1 MTRFITKSLCLQIS
15 FLFFSFSHF
24 STLDQEKPFE
34 CRSRALPIGDALLDL
49 NNIPLGAD
57 PTKDPTGDFLFQI
70 FLTLFLK
77 EHHK

>member
-1 MTRFITKSLCLQIS
+1 MIGNNDMFDRQIIVPSNMFIISLP
-15 FLFFSFSHF
+15 HF

-57 PTKDPTGDFLFQI
+57 PTKDPAGNNLLF
-70 FLTLFLK
+70 
-77 EHHK
+77 